1 MTRRRASVLR
11 QLLLRRLFVR
21 GIIQGSRDALILL
34 LEQNGQALA
43 FEHVQAA
50 QDLCER
56 EFILEIDLKIYVGAQ
71 PILVRL
77 AILCHQD
84 NRGLQTGD
92 DTEDQIEQVVRIC
105 IELLSA
111 EEPRVEQQPKKKK
124 KKQNKEKKK
133 KKTED

>member
-34 LEQNGQALA
+34 LEKKGQALA
-43 FEHVQAA
+43 FEHGQAA
-50 QDLCER
+50 QDLRER

-77 AILCHQD
+77 AILRHQD

-92 DTEDQIEQVVRIC
+92 DTEDQIEQVVRVC

-111 EEPRVEQQPKKKK
+111 QEPRVEQHPDKY
-124 KKQNKEKKK
+124 QNQRGDEERPA
-133 KKTED
+133 TGEV